1 MNRMRRADLDRLLK
15 RRPFRPFRIT
25 VSTGQTFDVP
35 HPETLFLAEKFVA
48 VMVPRL
54 ASELAER
61 HDFVWIDLLHIVHLL
76 PLQRTSIP
84 PETTNQ
90 E

>member
-1 MNRMRRADLDRLLK
+1 MNRMRHADLDRLLK

-25 VSTGQTFDVP
+25 VSTGETFDVP
-35 HPETLFLAEKFVA
+35 HPEMLFLAEKFVA
-48 VMVPRL
+48 VTVPKL
-54 ASELAER
+54 AGEMAER

-76 PLQRTSIP
+76 PLQRTRPS
-84 PETTNQ
+84 PETTNH